1 MISPIVSFLQNH
13 IVLIVLVIV
22 LGLILLMVRRPKL
35 FFGLIGFGLLL
46 AVMVYLIMNLSDL
59 GSEQKR
65 KMVNEEEQSD
75 TDR

>member
-1 MISPIVSFLQNH
+1 MVSFLQNH
-13 IVLIVLVIV
+13 TVLIVLVIV
-22 LGLILLMVRRPKL
+22 LGLILLRVRRPKL

-46 AVMVYLIMNLSDL
+46 AVLVYLIMSLSDL

>member
-1 MISPIVSFLQNH
+1 MVSFLQNH

-35 FFGLIGFGLLL
+35 FFRLIGFGLLL
-46 AVMVYLIMNLSDL
+46 AVLVYLIMSLSDL